1 MPLNPIKGVAVKAVG
16 ASGLSKAA
24 VRYVKNRQ
32 GGIEAR
38 AGGRRSRSTDPVVRR
53 LTASGLSTTNLNG
66 RRVSWIYSQ
75 NSRVMQGTDVMLAV
89 KLNTGE
95 RGWLT
100 DTGDFLG
107 EKDLRD
113 VLHSVDSTT
122 AAAVQGISLADMFDA
137 MNPAQRAQF
146 AERVRDFD
154 WDAFWA
160 EFYPAE
166 GNPDL
171 DSQMDLYMELLEL
184 IGDLIEGV
192 M

>member
-1 MPLNPIKGVAVKAVG
+1 MPLNPIRGVAVKAVG

-24 VRYVKNRQ
+24 VRYVKNRK
-32 GGIEAR
+32 GGIEAK
-38 AGGRRSRSTDPVVRR
+38 AGGRASRSKDPVVRR
-53 LTASGLSTTNLNG
+53 LNTTATGTNLRG

-75 NSRVMQGTDVMLAV
+75 NSRVMRGTDVMMAV
-89 KLNTGE
+89 RLNTGE
-95 RGWLT
+95 RGWIT
-100 DTGDFLG
+100 DSGDFLG

-113 VLHSVDSTT
+113 VLHSVDCTT
-122 AAAVQGISLADMFDA
+122 AAAVQGISLRDMYDS
-137 MNPAQRAQF
+137 MTPAQRAEF

-154 WDAFWA
+154 WDAFWS
-160 EFYPAE
+160 EMYPTE

-192 M
+192 V